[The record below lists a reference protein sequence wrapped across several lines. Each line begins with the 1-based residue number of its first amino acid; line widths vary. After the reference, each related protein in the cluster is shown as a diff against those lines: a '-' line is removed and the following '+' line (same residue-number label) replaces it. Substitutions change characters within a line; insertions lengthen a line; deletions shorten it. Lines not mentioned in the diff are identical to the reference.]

1 MVYFQMQYVMG
12 TENIENE
19 EKEGE
24 KEKNPKFGKQH
35 VLFGLMKHKPVFS
48 QNKTGFTKHGKK

>member
-1 MVYFQMQYVMG
+1 MQYVMG